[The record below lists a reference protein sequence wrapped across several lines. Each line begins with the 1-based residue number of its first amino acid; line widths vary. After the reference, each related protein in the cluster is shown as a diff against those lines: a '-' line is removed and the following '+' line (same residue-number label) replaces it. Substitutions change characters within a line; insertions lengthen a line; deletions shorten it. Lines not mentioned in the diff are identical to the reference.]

1 MAGLALM
8 LLVQEGFGWGREGH
22 MLINRLAVE
31 ALPRDVPEFLRS
43 AAAQD
48 AMEYYGPEPDRW
60 RSPTEPELNVAA
72 APEHFLDMEWAD
84 LVGTPLPRRRYD
96 FVRALAYAQTA
107 HPELPLT
114 PEKVGLQPYAT
125 DEGYERLK
133 AAMRE
138 YRTLSAQH
146 KDVQPVEGEILY
158 LAGILG
164 HYIADGSQPLHT
176 SVQYNGWTGA
186 NPHGYTTLHTI
197 HSQFETTFVK
207 ASVRPS
213 DVRRLV
219 PQAPVVIDDVF
230 TQYVQYLRKSNSLVD
245 ETYLLEKSGG
255 FEGTGNAQSRAFADE
270 RLAAGVTELRDV
282 IYTAWI
288 KSADPIPAHRY

>member
-1 MAGLALM
+1 MAGLVLM

-48 AMEYYGPEPDRW
+48 AIEYYGPEPDRW

-219 PQAPVVIDDVF
+219 PQAPIVIDDVF

-255 FEGTGNAQSRAFADE
+255 FEGTGDAQSRAFVDE

>member
-219 PQAPVVIDDVF
+219 PQAPIVIDDVF

-255 FEGTGNAQSRAFADE
+255 FEGTGNAQSRAFVDE

-288 KSADPIPAHRY
+288 KSADPIRAHRY

>member
-1 MAGLALM
+1 MAGLVLM

-255 FEGTGNAQSRAFADE
+255 FEGTGDAQSRAFVDE

>member
-1 MAGLALM
+1 MAGLVLM

-48 AMEYYGPEPDRW
+48 AIEYYGPEPDRW

-219 PQAPVVIDDVF
+219 PQAPIVIDDVF

-255 FEGTGNAQSRAFADE
+255 FEGTGDAQSRAFVDE

-288 KSADPIPAHRY
+288 KSADPIRAHRY

>member
-1 MAGLALM
+1 MAGLVLM

-48 AMEYYGPEPDRW
+48 AIEYYGPEPDRW

-255 FEGTGNAQSRAFADE
+255 FEGTGDAQSRAFVDE

-288 KSADPIPAHRY
+288 KSADPIRAHRY

>member
-1 MAGLALM
+1 M
-8 LLVQEGFGWGREGH
+8 LLVQQGFGWGREGH

-48 AMEYYGPEPDRW
+48 AIEYYGPEPDRW

-219 PQAPVVIDDVF
+219 PQAPIVIDDVF

-255 FEGTGNAQSRAFADE
+255 FEGTGDAQSRAFVDE

-288 KSADPIPAHRY
+288 KSADPIRAHRY

>member
-1 MAGLALM
+1 M
-8 LLVQEGFGWGREGH
+8 LLVQQGFGWGREGH

-48 AMEYYGPEPDRW
+48 AIEYYGPEPDRW

-255 FEGTGNAQSRAFADE
+255 FEGTGDAQSRAFVDE